1 MSRDRGFILI
11 DYQFWKIILSELVM
25 AGIIVCGWSVTFVVV
40 TLYFVAIWLG
50 RETAMFFYSWPA
62 KRKVMRL
69 VYGIV
74 ISLVLMGCVTV
85 EHGRLISQDDVTWI
99 QKGATTRTEVVERL
113 GSPRL
118 ETPLQSTTT
127 STTTRT
133 ATGEGQPQTTTTTV
147 RVNDAPTGSKATY
160 LYTRSK
166 STIPFWVEAHTT
178 QFWLTYNEKGVVQD
192 YGFVGDVP
200 DTPTTN

>member
-1 MSRDRGFILI
+1 
-11 DYQFWKIILSELVM
+11 
-25 AGIIVCGWSVTFVVV
+25 
-40 TLYFVAIWLG
+40 
-50 RETAMFFYSWPA
+50 MFFYSSPA
-62 KRKVMRL
+62 KRRIIRL

-74 ISLVLMGCVTV
+74 ISLIPLGCGTV

-113 GSPRL
+113 GSSRL

-147 RVNDAPTGSKATY
+147 RVNDATY
-160 LYTRSK
+160 
-166 STIPFWVEAHTT
+166 H
-178 QFWLTYNEKGVVQD
+178 
-192 YGFVGDVP
+192 
-200 DTPTTN
+200 